1 MSNLDTVTPV
11 SELEVD
17 GVIVPLASN
26 IDSLSE
32 SSLSIP
38 EIYTLLQTKFNENK
52 SISFT
57 LKYIGHILG
66 ASVPSYGYDP
76 NSMEVE
82 PYNIN
87 LQLLNDTQRTYLPC
101 KVIGI
106 SNSRIQCTFETI
118 DAVGSFEIAENNI
131 YGLSLNYQHIVSEKY
146 AIGCDFNGLV
156 LSSSDRNY
164 GLSILGY

>member
-1 MSNLDTVTPV
+1 MSNLDTTTPI
-11 SELEVD
+11 SEFEVD
-17 GVIVPLASN
+17 GVSIPLSSK
-26 IDSLSE
+26 IDILKTDTST
-32 SSLSIP
+32 IP
-38 EIYTLLQTKFNENK
+38 EIYNLLQTKFNENK
-52 SISFT
+52 SVSFT
-57 LKYIGHILG
+57 LKYIGYTLG

-76 NSMEVE
+76 NVMEIE

-106 SNSRIQCTFETI
+106 SNSRIQCPFETI

-131 YGLSLNYQHIVSEKY
+131 YGLSLNYQHVVSEKY
-146 AIGCDFNGLV
+146 AIGCDFNELA

-164 GLSILGY
+164 GLSILSC

>member
-1 MSNLDTVTPV
+1 MLDTITPV
-11 SELEVD
+11 SEIKFGNVN
-17 GVIVPLASN
+17 IPLSSK
-26 IDSLSE
+26 IDVLKTDTST
-32 SSLSIP
+32 IP
-38 EIYTLLQTKFNENK
+38 EIYNLLQTKFNENK

-76 NSMEVE
+76 NAMEIE

-118 DAVGSFEIAENNI
+118 DAIGSFEMAENNI
-131 YGLSLNYQHIVSEKY
+131 YGLSLNYQHVVSEKY

-156 LSSSDRNY
+156 LSASDRNY
-164 GLSILGY
+164 GLNILSC